1 MGLASI
7 EVRGHQLNQKSL
19 VPHKTTLYAKI
30 FHGGMVPDRSQP
42 KNDDCIIYGGGGLD
56 TAEKGLCNSFMIP
69 FYDLY
74 LSMLMLLLKFGFPGL
89 IIS

>member
-1 MGLASI
+1 
-7 EVRGHQLNQKSL
+7 
-19 VPHKTTLYAKI
+19 
-30 FHGGMVPDRSQP
+30 MVPDRGQP